1 MAEYFISKKP
11 KDLKDILDYLVEKQI
26 DGSLSNSDDIEKI
39 SREIMDM
46 IDYIVKNN
54 PYDIDTQNEIRHLM
68 MSASQLNSYY
78 DKKYSEEEC
87 KN

>member
-11 KDLKDILDYLVEKQI
+11 KDLKYILDYFVEKQI
-26 DGSLSNSDDIEKI
+26 DGSLSNNDDIEKF

-46 IDYIVKNN
+46 IDYIVKNR

-78 DKKYSEEEC
+78 DRIYSEEEC
-87 KN
+87 K